1 MARPSR
7 TARTRRPS
15 PPAPVL
21 VLLIA
26 LVSVLG
32 MGTLF
37 SAGCSHSGQTPSS
50 GGGKVTVRVLFAG
63 SLIIPFAQLEKEFEA
78 AHPDIDVNME
88 GHGSIQAVRI
98 VSDIHEQADLVIT
111 ADYRLIPMLLYQTK
125 DPDSGQAYAHW
136 SVIFATN
143 KMVLAYTDKSAFASE
158 VTPDNWFDVID
169 RQGVRLGLSDPR
181 FDANGYRALMAVK
194 LAEAHYSQPGLFAA
208 TFGGVF
214 RVPVRASDTADGS
227 VITVPEV
234 LETKSGSHVILR
246 PYSVNLLPLLSSGD
260 IDYAFEYE
268 SVIKQHGLK
277 YVPLPPEIDLGDPAH
292 AADYAR
298 VSVKLDFQRFASVK
312 PEFTGEP
319 IRYGATIPSNAR
331 QPQAAALLLAFLLG
345 PEGQRIMSQN
355 YQPMI
360 TPALTD
366 DLADLPEAVK
376 AYCASGN

>member
-1 MARPSR
+1 
-7 TARTRRPS
+7 
-15 PPAPVL
+15 
-21 VLLIA
+21 
-26 LVSVLG
+26 
-32 MGTLF
+32 
-37 SAGCSHSGQTPSS
+37 
-50 GGGKVTVRVLFAG
+50 VTVRVLFAG
-63 SLIIPFAQLEKEFEA
+63 SLIIPFAQLEKAFEA

-98 VSDIHEQADLVIT
+98 VSDTHEQADLVVT

-125 DPDSGQAYAHW
+125 DPDSGLPYAKW
-136 SVIFATN
+136 SVMFATN
-143 KMVLAYTDKSAFASE
+143 KMALAYTDKSAFASE
-158 VTPDNWFDVID
+158 IGPDNWFDVID
-169 RQGVRLGLSDPR
+169 RPGVRLGLSDPR
-181 FDANGYRALMAVK
+181 FDANGYRALMTVK
-194 LAEAHYSQPGLFAA
+194 LAESYYGQPGLFAK

-214 RVPVRASDTADGS
+214 RIPVTAGGTADNS
-227 VITVPEV
+227 TITVPEI
-234 LETKSGSHVILR
+234 LETKSGSHVVLR

-277 YVPLPPEIDLGDPAH
+277 YVSLPPELNLGDPAY
-292 AADYAR
+292 AADYGR
-298 VSVKLDFQRFASVK
+298 VTVKLDFQRFASVK

-331 QPQAAALLLAFLLG
+331 QPEAAALLLAFLLG

-366 DLADLPEAVK
+366 DLSDLPEPVK
-376 AYCASGN
+376 AYCTSGN